1 MSKLAANPVHTDL
14 LRVERATLGHFVSRR
29 HVLFLHNLV
38 LAVREG
44 ASVPKAAHVQLPV
57 LADLGLLL
65 DAVGGLFVVVA
76 REVLVPR
83 IVCKF
88 KLELLIRYATTL

>member
-1 MSKLAANPVHTDL
+1 M
-14 LRVERATLGHFVSRR
+14 
-29 HVLFLHNLV
+29 LFLDNLV

-65 DAVGGLFVVVA
+65 DAVGGLLIVVA
-76 REVLVPR
+76 CKVLVSR
-83 IVCKF
+83 IVRKF